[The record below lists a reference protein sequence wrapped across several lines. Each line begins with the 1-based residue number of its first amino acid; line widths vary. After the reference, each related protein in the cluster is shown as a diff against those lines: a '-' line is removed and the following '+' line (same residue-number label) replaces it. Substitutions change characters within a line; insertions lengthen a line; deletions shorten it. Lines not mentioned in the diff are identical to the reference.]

1 MISGTVVLGVIDW
14 FATHGRE
21 LAKAGWEVR
30 FRFASATDREKGKLI
45 LELDA
50 GLAAAMLTFWNRG
63 EVQALILDVQ
73 QKNEISLDDRRIREK
88 EHVGSLLD
96 GYLQA
101 FETVLESLRRG

>member
-1 MISGTVVLGVIDW
+1 MINGTVVLGVIDW

-30 FRFASATDREKGKLI
+30 FRFTSAMDREKGKLI

-50 GLAAAMLTFWNRG
+50 GIAAAMLTFWNRG

-73 QKNEISLDDRRIREK
+73 RKNEISVDDRRITE
-88 EHVGSLLD
+88 EEGVGSLLD
-96 GYLQA
+96 GYLEA
-101 FETVLESLRRG
+101 FETVLKSLRGI